1 MQHKPA
7 QYRPEIDGLRA
18 LAVLPVILFHAGIA
32 GVPGGF
38 IGVDVF
44 FVISGFLITGI
55 MARDLDRGTFSIAR
69 FYERRARRILPALV
83 VVILVTLP
91 FAWAWMQPS
100 RLADLG
106 RSLVGVATFTSNIQF
121 WSSAGY
127 FNTSSELKPMLHTW
141 SLAVEEQFYI
151 LYPPLLSLIWRR
163 NARAAGTVLA
173 LIAGASLIAALWTV
187 GQAQTTAFYWL
198 HTRAWELMAGAL
210 AALWLRGRVAAP
222 SGSVSQGLSLA
233 GLVAILAAMTLFD
246 ETTPTPGLWTMLP
259 VAGTVAVLLF
269 AQPGTL
275 VHRLLTLRVFVAVG
289 LVSYSAYLW
298 HQPVFALARLR
309 LMDPPSDVL
318 MLGLSALS
326 LGLAGA
332 TWWLVEQP
340 FRVGAFRSL
349 PQRRLFRVS
358 ALALGVVC
366 VAGMVSLRADGFPDR
381 GGIVR
386 AAQAKAVT
394 TGWEDR
400 DPCFILADALT
411 EGESIAAR
419 LKACAPGPDTVLLI
433 GDSHAGA
440 MSKAM
445 RAVLAAQGR
454 RLITLSNLGCY
465 PVPGVTQE
473 PDTDSCPA
481 FRAALDAVIEAVDA
495 PVVLAARWRLYL
507 TGTPY
512 DNGEGGVDGAYHL
525 DIRVADAPD
534 MALDRHLSRTLARWA
549 ETRDLV
555 VIDQL
560 PEPGWDVPTRIFKR
574 DRFTDDRA
582 PVTTSLATRRAAN
595 APLDAL
601 LTRAEALPRLSVLR
615 TGPLVC
621 SDATGRC
628 LAEEDGVSLY
638 RDDNH
643 PTPAFATRIAKALLP
658 LLPAP
663 R

>member
-1 MQHKPA
+1 MK
-7 QYRPEIDGLRA
+7 YRPEIDGLRA
-18 LAVLPVILFHAGIA
+18 LAVLPVILFHAGLL

-38 IGVDVF
+38 LGVDVF
-44 FVISGFLITGI
+44 FVVSGFLITGI
-55 MARDLDRGTFSIAR
+55 LARELDAGDFSIAR

-83 VVILVTLP
+83 VVILATLP
-91 FAWAWMQPS
+91 FAWAWMQPA

-121 WSSAGY
+121 WSGTGY
-127 FNTSSELKPMLHTW
+127 FNTSAELKPMLHTW

-151 LYPPLLSLIWRR
+151 LYPPLLWLIWKR
-163 NARAAGTVLA
+163 NVALVLA
-173 LIAGASLIAALWTV
+173 LIAVASLAAAIWTV
-187 GQAQTTAFYWL
+187 GHAQSTAFYWL

-210 AALWLRGRVAAP
+210 AALWLRRLAAP
-222 SGSVSQGLSLA
+222 SGSVAQAGSLL
-233 GLVAILAAMTLFD
+233 GLAAICAAMVVFD
-246 ETTPTPGLWTMLP
+246 ETTPTPGAWTLVP
-259 VAGTVAVLLF
+259 VLGTVAVLLC

-275 VHRLLTLRVFVAVG
+275 VHKLLTLRVFVGIG
-289 LVSYSAYLW
+289 LISYSAYLW

-309 LMDPPSDVL
+309 LMDAPSLPV

-326 LGLAGA
+326 LALAGL

-340 FRVGAFRSL
+340 FRTGAFRSL
-349 PQRRLFRVS
+349 PQKRLFRAS
-358 ALALGVVC
+358 ALVLGATC

-381 GGIVR
+381 APV
-386 AAQAKAVT
+386 AARVEAVT

-400 DPCFILADALT
+400 DPCYILADDLGA
-411 EGESIAAR
+411 GESIAAR
-419 LKACAPGPDTVLLI
+419 VRACQPGPDSVLMI

-445 RAVLAAQGR
+445 RAVLASHGR

-473 PDTDSCPA
+473 PDTPSCA
-481 FRAALDAVIEAVDA
+481 GFRAALDDVIATTDA
-495 PVVLAARWRLYL
+495 PVVLTARWRLYL
-507 TGTPY
+507 TGQPY

-525 DIRVADAPD
+525 DIAVAEGPPMSLDA
-534 MALDRHLSRTLARWA
+534 HLGLTLARWA
-549 ETRDLV
+549 EARDV
-555 VIDQL
+555 IVIDQI
-560 PEPGWDVPTRIFKR
+560 PEPGWDVPSRIFKR
-574 DRFTDDRA
+574 DRFTDDRT
-582 PVTTSLATRRAAN
+582 PVTTDLARRRAAN

-601 LTRAEALPRLSVLR
+601 LDAAETLPRLSVLR

-621 SDATGRC
+621 SEATGRC
-628 LAEEDGVSLY
+628 AAEDNGQPLY

-643 PTPAFATRIAKALLP
+643 PSPAFATRIAEALIP